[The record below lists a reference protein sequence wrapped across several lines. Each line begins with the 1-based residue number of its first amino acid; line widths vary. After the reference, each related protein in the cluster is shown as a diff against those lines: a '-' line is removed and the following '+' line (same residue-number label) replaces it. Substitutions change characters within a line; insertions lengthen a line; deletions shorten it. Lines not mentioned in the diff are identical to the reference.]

1 MYDTVLLPTDGGET
15 TETVVEH
22 ARDVAERRGADVHV
36 LYVVDDRAF
45 LTLDDDRVSQVSDR
59 LREEGERA
67 TESAADAFD
76 ADAVTVTTEI
86 RQGNPAD
93 EILAAADERDADLVV
108 MGSHGA
114 DPTRNLL
121 GSVSQKVV
129 TLSSVPVLTV
139 DIAETDADDDPSLLD
154 AAADAD
160 ADD

>member
-1 MYDTVLLPTDGGET
+1 MYDTVLLPTDGSEAM
-15 TETVVEH
+15 ETVVEH

-45 LTLDDDRVSQVSDR
+45 LTLDDDRIPEVTDR

-67 TESAADAFD
+67 TDETAAAFD
-76 ADAVTVTTEI
+76 GVTVTTEI
-86 RQGNPAD
+86 RRGNPAD

-108 MGSHGA
+108 MGTHGS
-114 DPTRNLL
+114 DPTRNML

-139 DIAETDADDDPSLLD
+139 DIAETADDSRGID
-154 AAADAD
+154 AALS
-160 ADD
+160 DD